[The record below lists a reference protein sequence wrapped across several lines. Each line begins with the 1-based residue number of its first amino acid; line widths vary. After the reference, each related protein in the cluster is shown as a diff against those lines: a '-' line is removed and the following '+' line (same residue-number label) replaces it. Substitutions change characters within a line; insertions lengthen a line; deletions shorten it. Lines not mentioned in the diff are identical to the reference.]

1 MQRSM
6 FPKRPLVL
14 SAIGVIAVFVAAC
27 GDDNALNPENPS
39 NGSSVDTTAPASVTG
54 LAAKSPTRRSLALQW
69 IAPGDDGNDGQAQRY
84 DIRYS
89 KALITEANWSSATP
103 VDGVPAPKPAGNV
116 EILVVKQ
123 LSASTDYY
131 FALKSYDEMPNE
143 SALSNCAHAATLVE
157 NTPPAAVT
165 DLRADAISDTEFL
178 LTWTAPGD
186 DNDIGTASEYDVRYS
201 AFPISEQ
208 EWPDAT
214 PASGAP
220 APSPAGDREQFAIRG
235 LRVGSNYYFAL
246 KTADEVPNWSAMSNR
261 TVGLAFS
268 EYLIIDPSFIT
279 RDQMTEDM
287 RIYFRSTSPSDK
299 VEIVVT
305 NKRRVNN
312 VIVDVVFRHLI
323 DGSYPVGTHLT
334 TWDWR
339 DDQGEYFSWYYG
351 SVKIKLY
358 VNHSFVAY
366 KTCRLDY

>member
-1 MQRSM
+1 M

-89 KALITEANWSSATP
+89 KALITEANWNSATP

-157 NTPPAAVT
+157 NTPPAAVAN
-165 DLRADAISDTEFL
+165 LRADAISGTGFL

-186 DNDIGTASEYDVRYS
+186 DNDIGTATEYDVRYS
-201 AFPISEQ
+201 GAPISE
-208 EWPDAT
+208 EKWPDAT

-220 APSPAGDREQFAIRG
+220 APSPAGEQEQFVIGG
-235 LRVGSNYYFAL
+235 LRAGRNYHFAL
-246 KTADEVPNWSAMSNR
+246 KTADEVPNWSEMSNR
-261 TVGLAFS
+261 TVGMALS
-268 EYLIIDPSFIT
+268 EFLMIDPSLIA
-279 RDQMTEDM
+279 RDQMTDDM
-287 RIYFRSTSPSDK
+287 HIYFRSTSPNEK
-299 VEIVVT
+299 VEVT
-305 NKRRVNN
+305 VSTKRYVNREF
-312 VIVDVVFRHLI
+312 IDVVVRHLI
-323 DGSYPVGTHLT
+323 DGNYPAGTHVT

-339 DDQGEYFSWYYG
+339 NDQGEFFAWYFQQ
-351 SVKIKLY
+351 VKIELY
-358 VNHSFVAY
+358 LNEALVAY
-366 KTCRLDY
+366 MTCRLDI